1 MISVFIRRD
10 LTNHKTNT
18 CIHNTAKQTFILSKT
33 NFMAFTMSSSFYN
46 KNKINC
52 VNYDFI
58 MKRIHYPAGW
68 LVKLF
73 YIIKFIQL
81 SPLWFQ
87 IKNPKPKTKLLSI
100 NYWKK
105 FHWSLLMRFKTSNIF
120 PLPQRRPLFL
130 PAPGWLARSAL
141 PAVAVWC
148 HLQWCS
154 KILEGLAKA
163 SLLEL

>member
-1 MISVFIRRD
+1 MYLLEGILQTIKLIYTIQLNKPSFSRRQTS
-10 LTNHKTNT
+10 LLLQCPHLSTIKTN
-18 CIHNTAKQTFILSKT
+18 
-33 NFMAFTMSSSFYN
+33 Y
-46 KNKINC
+46 

-73 YIIKFIQL
+73 YFIKFIQL

-87 IKNPKPKTKLLSI
+87 IKNPKPKTKLLLI

-105 FHWSLLMRFKTSNIF
+105 FHWSLLMRFKWDSNSKMSNIF